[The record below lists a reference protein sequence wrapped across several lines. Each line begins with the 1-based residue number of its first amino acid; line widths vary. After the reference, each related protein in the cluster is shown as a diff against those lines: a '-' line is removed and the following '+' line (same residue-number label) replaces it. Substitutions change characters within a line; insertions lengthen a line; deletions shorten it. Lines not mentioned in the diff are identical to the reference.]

1 MAVSCAR
8 KDQTRPSIEIGRAP
22 VRCHVTRWGPM
33 LIRWQRF
40 FSEDAMA
47 NPISRNP
54 AVVARF
60 IAAIL
65 FGCVCCV
72 GTQSI
77 ADGQF
82 HKRAHRHK

>member
-1 MAVSCAR
+1 MTVAGTATWSRLISIYRSLLRVS
-8 KDQTRPSIEIGRAP
+8 PL
-22 VRCHVTRWGPM
+22 CHITRWGLM

-47 NPISRNP
+47 NP
-54 AVVARF
+54 VAWF

-65 FGCVCCV
+65 FACVCCF

-77 ADGQF
+77 ADGQSY
-82 HKRAHRHK
+82 KGGAAPAP